1 MTPFLGQILP
11 VAFNFAPKGWAT
23 CSAQLLSIQQNAA
36 LFAILGTTYGGNGQT
51 TFGLPDLRGRL
62 AVGMGQGLGLS
73 NYLLGQQAGKES
85 ATMLLS
91 NMPMHNH
98 LFNVSNTASTQLSPN
113 GNTLGQ
119 GGALG
124 ATEFGLYGASAGVTM
139 APGMIN
145 TAGGSQPFNLLQPYL
160 TVTYCIAMQGIFPS
174 RN

>member
-11 VAFNFAPKGWAT
+11 VAFNFAPKGWAM

-36 LFAILGTTYGGNGQT
+36 LFAILGTTYGGNGIT

-73 NYLLGQQAGKES
+73 NYSLGQQAGKES
-85 ATMLLS
+85 ATMLLT

-98 LFNVSNTASTQLSPN
+98 LFNVSNTISTQLSPS

-119 GGALG
+119 GGVLG
-124 ATEFGLYGASAGVTM
+124 ATEFALYGASAGVTM
-139 APGMIN
+139 ASGMIN
-145 TAGGSQPFNLLQPYL
+145 PTGSTQPFNIIQPCL